1 MYRILQIR
9 VEIVRQGIFRFLLLM
24 VIPLLF
30 LGSGHLFVLQRTLNG
45 PTPYLT
51 IRGDTLSY
59 VRMMEGDFS
68 KVRPP
73 FTYRILVPFIARI
86 LPFSPTESLRVVSY
100 LSLYA
105 CYLFILLTCL
115 RLGISMPSATVGLLT
130 VFVTPWHLYSYHN
143 PFLTDAFQLMIIAVM
158 IFSLACGYFSFFA
171 PCSILGVLGR
181 ETMVFLVPVWFLT
194 RDRRRGLLLLGA
206 AVAILLFLW
215 YVMRSNTSTVALI
228 SEKFNTI
235 GIFRDLYS
243 YGTRIMLSWNY
254 AWVLSLIGMWL
265 IPGEQRVS
273 LITSFLLLIS
283 CAFLTS
289 LIATDTGRMFALLA
303 PVLAVFCA
311 QLCDSLKKSGHTL
324 VIFSMV
330 AIALVAALV
339 ALPNVILGEQRETF
353 QSFQDMKRILLTGV
367 MLGLYILFI
376 LQDQIQGRAHG

>member
-1 MYRILQIR
+1 
-9 VEIVRQGIFRFLLLM
+9 M

-59 VRMMEGDFS
+59 VRMIEGNFS
-68 KVRPP
+68 KVRSP
-73 FTYRILVPFIARI
+73 FKCRILAPFIARM
-86 LPFSPTESLRVVSY
+86 LPLPPTESLRVVSY

-115 RLGISMPSATVGLLT
+115 KLGMAMSSATIGLLT
-130 VFVTPWHLYSYHN
+130 VFVTPWHLYCYHN

-158 IFSLACGYFSFFA
+158 IFSLACGYFSLFA

-181 ETMVFLVPVWFLT
+181 ETTVVLVPVWFLT
-194 RDRRRGLLLLGA
+194 RDRKRGLLLLGA

-215 YVMRSNTSTVALI
+215 YVMRSNTSTVTLI

-235 GIFRDLYS
+235 GSFRDLYS

-265 IPGEQRVS
+265 IPGKQRIS
-273 LITSFLLLIS
+273 LITSFLLLLS

-303 PVLAVFCA
+303 PVLTVFCA
-311 QLCDSLKKSGHTL
+311 QVCDTLRKSGHTL
-324 VIFSMV
+324 VIFSVV
-330 AIALVAALV
+330 AISLVAALV

-376 LQDQIQGRAHG
+376 LQDHIQGRAHG

>member
-1 MYRILQIR
+1 MVKIA
-9 VEIVRQGIFRFLLLM
+9 RQGIFRFLLLM

-30 LGSGHLFVLQRTLNG
+30 LSSGHLFVLQRTLNG
-45 PTPYLT
+45 PTPYLK

-59 VRMMEGDFS
+59 VRMVEGNFS
-68 KVRPP
+68 KVRSP
-73 FTYRILVPFIARI
+73 FKYRILAPFIARM
-86 LPFSPTESLRVVSY
+86 LPLFPTESLRVVSY

-115 RLGISMPSATVGLLT
+115 KLGITMFSAVVGLLA
-130 VFVTPWHLYSYHN
+130 VFVTPWHLYCYHN
-143 PFLTDAFQLMIIAVM
+143 PFLTDAFQLMVIAVM
-158 IFSLACGYFSFFA
+158 IFSLVCSYFSLFA
-171 PCSILGVLGR
+171 PCAILGVLGR
-181 ETMVFLVPVWFLT
+181 ETTVFLVPIWFLT
-194 RDRRRGLLLLGA
+194 RERRRGLLLLGV
-206 AVAILLFLW
+206 AVAILLLLW
-215 YVMRSNTSTVALI
+215 YVMRSNTSTVALL

-273 LITSFLLLIS
+273 LITSFLLLIA

-324 VIFSMV
+324 VIFSVV
-330 AIALVAALV
+330 AIALVASLV

-353 QSFQDMKRILLTGV
+353 QSFQDMKRILLTSV

>member
-1 MYRILQIR
+1 MVKIA
-9 VEIVRQGIFRFLLLM
+9 RQGILRFLLLM

-30 LGSGHLFVLQRTLNG
+30 LSSGHLFVLQRTLHG

-59 VRMMEGDFS
+59 VRMMEENFS
-68 KVRPP
+68 SPRSP
-73 FTYRILVPFIARI
+73 FRYRVLTPFIARM
-86 LPFSPTESLRVVSY
+86 LPFSPTESLRIVSY

-115 RLGISMPSATVGLLT
+115 RLGISMPSATVGLLA
-130 VFVTPWHLYSYHN
+130 VFVTPWHLYCYHN
-143 PFLTDAFQLMIIAVM
+143 PFLTDAFQLMIISVM
-158 IFSLACGYFSFFA
+158 IFSLVCGYFSLFA
-171 PCSILGVLGR
+171 PCAILGVLGR
-181 ETMVFLVPVWFLT
+181 ETTVFLVPVWFLT
-194 RDRRRGLLLLGA
+194 RDRSRGCLLLGV
-206 AVAILLFLW
+206 AVAILLLLW

-243 YGTRIMLSWNY
+243 YGTRVMLSWNY

-265 IPGEQRVS
+265 IPGEYRVS

-289 LIATDTGRMFALLA
+289 LIATDTGRMFAILA
-303 PVLAVFCA
+303 PVLAIFCA
-311 QLCDSLKKSGHTL
+311 QLCDALKKSGHTPI
-324 VIFSMV
+324 IFSIV
-330 AIALVAALV
+330 AISMVAALV
-339 ALPNVILGEQRETF
+339 SLPNVILGEQRETF

-367 MLGLYILFI
+367 MLGFYILFI